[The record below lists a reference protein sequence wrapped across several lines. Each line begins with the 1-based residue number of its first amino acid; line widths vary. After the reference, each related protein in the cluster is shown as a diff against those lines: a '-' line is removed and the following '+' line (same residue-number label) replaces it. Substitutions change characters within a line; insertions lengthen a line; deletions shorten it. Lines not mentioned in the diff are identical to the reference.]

1 MGFQPMRSKAFQAL
15 VSGIHG
21 QDAHGTHGLE
31 AYATRNLR
39 RFDPCPRRKMST
51 YYATFA
57 DHQRAK
63 DALRELLR
71 GGVRPDDASLLLP
84 GDTVADTQDISSGG
98 TVGDASYLVGRS
110 DDPAGPAYREDPTV
124 EMTTIEASRISGVDT
139 SDRAFTGDS
148 VDQMDDSQDVAEDM
162 IYPRRGISQ
171 GEHEMDD
178 LAMAVTTGLPTPIPE
193 IDDIRDGDEM
203 QDQNEEGLEALD
215 VPGFGAALGN
225 GALATAALGEGSVE
239 PRLKAFFDDDGVP
252 VETGEEL
259 LAALRDGDALLA
271 IVATPGEIDEPTVEA
286 IAARN
291 GGTDR
296 GLFDAPRFYDNDVY
310 TS

>member
-1 MGFQPMRSKAFQAL
+1 
-15 VSGIHG
+15 
-21 QDAHGTHGLE
+21 
-31 AYATRNLR
+31 
-39 RFDPCPRRKMST
+39 MST

-84 GDTVADTQDISSGG
+84 GDTVADTADISAGG
-98 TVGDASYLVGRS
+98 TVGDASALVGRA
-110 DDPAGPAYREDPTV
+110 DDPAGPAFREDPIADMTTV
-124 EMTTIEASRISGVDT
+124 EGSRISGIDT

-171 GEHEMDD
+171 SEHELDD
-178 LAMAVTTGLPTPIPE
+178 LALTVTTGLPTSVPE

-239 PRLKAFFDDDGVP
+239 PRLKAFFEDDGVP
-252 VETGEEL
+252 AETGEDL
-259 LAALRDGDALLA
+259 LTALRNGEALLA
-271 IVATPGEIDEPTVEA
+271 VVATPGEIDEDAVEA

-296 GLFDAPRFYDNDVY
+296 GLFDAPRFYDNDAV
-310 TS
+310 SA